1 MQKWK
6 PKLQMPWQTELI
18 YQWQHHKEG
27 IVLKP
32 CEKENV
38 IFLKFWINFQKLCLW
53 PAQAQTTTE
62 NTTVSVL
69 WFPFHICFSVK
80 Y

>member
-38 IFLKFWINFQKLCLW
+38 IFLKF
-53 PAQAQTTTE
+53 
-62 NTTVSVL
+62 
-69 WFPFHICFSVK
+69 
-80 Y
+80 